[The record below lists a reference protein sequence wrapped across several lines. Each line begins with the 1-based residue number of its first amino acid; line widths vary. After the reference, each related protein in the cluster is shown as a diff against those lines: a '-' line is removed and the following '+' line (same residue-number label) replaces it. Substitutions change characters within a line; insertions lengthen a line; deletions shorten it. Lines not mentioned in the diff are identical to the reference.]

1 MSFLKKL
8 DEHFEEAL
16 LIILLGAISIVMMAQ
31 IIARTFF
38 ASMTWPEEFSRYCY
52 IWSVFLSIGYTIKKG
67 SMLRVGVVM
76 DLLPHK
82 LRKINEVMIDMIMLI
97 LFLMLFRYAVAYTM
111 KLKTTGQF
119 SPAMHIPMWMMY
131 LSTIIGYGLA
141 CIRTVQTII
150 KHVKNFNT
158 KIESTMEATLKEAIE
173 EIEST
178 DQGSEILK
186 GGGK

>member
-16 LIILLGAISIVMMAQ
+16 LVLLLASISIVMMAQ

-67 SMLRVGVVM
+67 NMLRVGVVM
-76 DLLPHK
+76 DLLPQK
-82 LRKINEVMIDMIMLI
+82 LRKINEIFMDLIMLV
-97 LFLMLFRYAVAYTM
+97 LFLVLFRYAIAYTV
-111 KLKTTGQF
+111 KLRGTGQF
-119 SPAMHIPMWMMY
+119 SPAMHIPMWLMY
-131 LSTIIGYGLA
+131 CSTILGYGLA
-141 CIRTVQTII
+141 CVRTVQVIV
-150 KHVKNFNT
+150 KHIKNFNI
-158 KIESTMEATLKEAIE
+158 KIDSTMEATLKEALE

-178 DQGSEILK
+178 EQEKELTK